1 MSFEDE
7 DRHEAFL
14 HSRREFLRKSLAVA
28 SATTALPLLSPLRA
42 AAAATQRVTITLWSP
57 AGQRFGKANAGI
69 IPLFERA
76 HPNIKVNTVTTSI
89 GEYFP
94 KMATEIGGGSTTY
107 DLFQAIPTFVV
118 AFASGR
124 KIVPLDDYL
133 TAQEKA
139 DLDADIPKKYYDT
152 FKFEGKIYG
161 VPNDSNTQWSFY
173 RKDLFRQA
181 GVQLPKAW
189 DDVEGVVKALQKTG
203 QKDGTFAYTAS
214 LRRGEYAGAHFST
227 IFWSHGGEWWDAGF
241 RPTINNDIG
250 KKTLEIMLSLM
261 PYADPGSINATED
274 DTINAMGSGTAA
286 YAPVLWGNSVLTNPS
301 LAKRGAQIGT
311 SVPPRGGS
319 RLASPML
326 GGLAYMI
333 PVGAKNK
340 DAAARYIKFATSR
353 QIMRA
358 WVKNTGQPARV
369 SALRDPENLKTGPY
383 FPTLAQ
389 ALQQGHPQVR
399 IAESFQLLDALGN
412 QVARALTKEVT
423 VAQALQDIDA
433 TFTETLKKGGHLK

>member
-1 MSFEDE
+1 MNGIPTGRSGSC
-7 DRHEAFL
+7 
-14 HSRREFLRKSLAVA
+14 SRRDFLKRSLVVA
-28 SATTALPLLSPLRA
+28 GSTVALPLLKPLESYGGA
-42 AAAATQRVTITLWSP
+42 SQKVTITLWNP
-57 AGQRFGKANAGI
+57 AGQRFAKANAGI
-69 IPLFERA
+69 IPLFERSHA
-76 HPNIKVNTVTTSI
+76 NIKVNTVATSI

-94 KMATEIGGGSTTY
+94 KVATEIGAGSKSY
-107 DLFQAIPTFVV
+107 DLLQAIPTFVV
-118 AFASGR
+118 AFAKGG
-124 KIVPLDDYL
+124 KIVPLDQYL
-133 TAQEKA
+133 TAREKA
-139 DLDADIPKKYYDT
+139 DLEADIPKKYFDT

-161 VPNDSNTQWSFY
+161 IPNDSNTQWSFY
-173 RKDLFRQA
+173 RKDLFQRTGAQ
-181 GVQLPKAW
+181 VPKSW
-189 DDVEGVVKALQKTG
+189 DEVEGAVKTLQRALQK
-203 QKDGTFAYTAS
+203 DGIYGYTAS

-227 IFWSHGGEWWDAGF
+227 IFWSHGGEWWDADF
-241 RPTINNDIG
+241 HPTINNEIG

-301 LAKRGAQIGT
+301 LAKHGGQIGT
-311 SVPPRGGS
+311 AVPPRGGNHP
-319 RLASPML
+319 ASPML

-333 PVGAKNK
+333 PTAAKNK
-340 DAAARYIKFATSR
+340 AAAAAYIKFATSR

-369 SALRDPENLKTGPY
+369 SALRDAENLKIGPY

-389 ALQQGHPQVR
+389 ALEQGHPQVR

-412 QVARALTKEVT
+412 HVARALTKEIT
-423 VAQALQDIDA
+423 VAQALQEIDS